1 MWNAPE
7 IQDAVTFEAWIAPQ
21 AYPWNWNAIVKQRD
35 RYFFG
40 LDETG
45 HIGLRVFI
53 DDHWRECVSA
63 TQVPLMEWSH
73 IAATVDPNC
82 GLTIYINGQ
91 EAGRLK
97 ISGRFAR
104 RRPFEPNEI
113 EDKFFT
119 KRQAAGGAFQIG
131 RNLDELPAAATRP
144 IPASYSFDG
153 IIDELKIY
161 GRALDASEIKR
172 SYDSLRPTSPPP
184 LTWRKLPSIPDGQKR
199 FGEFYTSL
207 KFYPEW
213 DLEMWG

>member
-1 MWNAPE
+1 VVPYSRDCRSQLWPYHLYQWAGGWSSENQWPFRPEAPLRAE
-7 IQDAVTFEAWIAPQ
+7 
-21 AYPWNWNAIVKQRD
+21 RD
-35 RYFFG
+35 
-40 LDETG
+40 
-45 HIGLRVFI
+45 
-53 DDHWRECVSA
+53 
-63 TQVPLMEWSH
+63 
-73 IAATVDPNC
+73 
-82 GLTIYINGQ
+82 
-91 EAGRLK
+91 
-97 ISGRFAR
+97 
-104 RRPFEPNEI
+104 

>member
-1 MWNAPE
+1 
-7 IQDAVTFEAWIAPQ
+7 
-21 AYPWNWNAIVKQRD
+21 
-35 RYFFG
+35 
-40 LDETG
+40 
-45 HIGLRVFI
+45 
-53 DDHWRECVSA
+53 
-63 TQVPLMEWSH
+63 MEWSH

-161 GRALDASEIKR
+161 ARALDASEIKR
-172 SYDSLRPTSPPP
+172 STTLCVPLLR
-184 LTWRKLPSIPDGQKR
+184 LH
-199 FGEFYTSL
+199 
-207 KFYPEW
+207 
-213 DLEMWG
+213 